1 LENSVIIKMDEN
13 KNQNN
18 NEGFCN
24 AFMVENHLYS
34 L

>member
-1 LENSVIIKMDEN
+1 MNKN